1 MILLKKRNNY
11 SKSKPKTAF
20 STFRLDFQKRGLYS
34 NHEVKPY
41 KNLFNLKKIMNKQ
54 IILALL
60 LTVSGSIFAA
70 ETEATNTNKKEMLLT
85 LKNKLQK
92 TIDLINNANNSIKV
106 WRLKTTQ
113 KATDKIKQAI
123 TRKATKIVKQEIT
136 QRMKNG
142 LDKYFMR
149 ENITKTIFNITAKT
163 SALSGILFLL
173 YKDKKA
179 VFCIWMK
186 QDDDHAEKIYLVAS
200 QLFKVAGISE
210 LTNY

>member
-1 MILLKKRNNY
+1 
-11 SKSKPKTAF
+11 
-20 STFRLDFQKRGLYS
+20 
-34 NHEVKPY
+34 
-41 KNLFNLKKIMNKQ
+41 MNKQ